1 MNKNKNNV
9 HFDSNFQPKP
19 ELMSKKLAKQLA
31 KVEEEIKA
39 GHISEVFTD
48 AESFLADLHK

>member
-1 MNKNKNNV
+1 MNKNKTNI

-31 KVEEEIKA
+31 KVEKEIKE
-39 GHISEVFTD
+39 GHISEEFTD
-48 AESFLADLHK
+48 VESFLADLRK